1 MVTIK
6 TADTNREIAKFMKFP
21 IKFYKDNP
29 YYVPDILS
37 DQIADMRRDKN
48 PAFAYCDAKCFLA
61 YRDGKIVGRIAA
73 ILNNKANEKFQ
84 KKYLN
89 FAHVDFIDDDEV
101 VDALFGAVE
110 DWARELGCVAVHGPL
125 GFSDMDREGMLIEG
139 FDRMSLFYTYY
150 NYPYYKR
157 QLERLGYDKEVDWIE
172 MRVKVPE
179 ELHPRLERIAKYV
192 MERMNLHT
200 IQLGDKPLREI
211 VEGMFR
217 VYNEAYT
224 ALFGAVPVTDEQV
237 KKYVSKFRPLLNK
250 RMTTFVYNDKD
261 EMVAFGIACPS
272 LSKAQRKSKGRL
284 LPFGWARILYAL
296 NGRNDTVN
304 MLLIGVKPE
313 LQGGGINGAILSEFH
328 HKLIKAKVK
337 FAESGPM
344 LADNTRVINPWLM
357 FDTEQHKR
365 RRCFVKELSSQEPA

>member
-1 MVTIK
+1 
-6 TADTNREIAKFMKFP
+6 MKFP

-29 YYVPDILS
+29 YYVPDVLS

-48 PAFAYCDAKCFLA
+48 PAFEYCDARCFLA

-73 ILNNKANEKFQ
+73 ILNNKANEKFN

-157 QLERLGYDKEVDWIE
+157 QLERLGYVKEVDWIE
-172 MRVKVPE
+172 MRVKVPQ

-200 IQLGDKPLREI
+200 IQLGDKPLKEL
-211 VEGMFR
+211 VEGMFH

-224 ALFGAVPVTDEQV
+224 ALFGAVAVTDEQV

-272 LSKAQRKSKGRL
+272 LSNAQRKSKGRL

-296 NGRNDTVN
+296 NARNDTVN

-344 LADNTRVINPWLM
+344 LADNTKVINPWLM

-365 RRCFVKELSSQEPA
+365 RRCFVKELTPQEPATQKPA